1 MEIIDTHTH
10 LYLDQFDDDF
20 DDMISRSFQSGIKKF
35 IFPSISSSHNQKMIS
50 TVKRYPENFFLMAG
64 LHPVYVKEN
73 FIDELNV
80 VKENLSNP
88 NCVAIGEIG
97 LDKHWDVSFLKQQK
111 IAFQSQID
119 IAVEVDL
126 PVVIHCREA
135 FNDIYEILLKKK
147 SDKLRGVLH
156 CFTGSLEEAKKII
169 DLNLKI
175 GIGGVVTFKNGGIDK
190 FLDQIHISNI
200 VLETDSPYLS
210 PAPHRGKRNESSYI
224 TYVIDKLS
232 EIYHLSKS
240 EIISQTSFNANE
252 VFDFNN

>member
-20 DDMISRSFQSGIKKF
+20 DDMISRSFQTGVKKF
-35 IFPSISSSHNQKMIS
+35 IFPSISSKYNQKMIS
-50 TVKRYPENFFLMAG
+50 TIKRYPENFFLMAG

-73 FIDELNV
+73 FIEELDI
-80 VKENLSNP
+80 VKENLRNH

-126 PVVIHCREA
+126 PIVIHCREA

-169 DLNLKI
+169 DLNFKI
-175 GIGGVVTFKNGGIDK
+175 GIGGVVTFKNCGIDK
-190 FLDQIHISNI
+190 FLHQIDISNI

-210 PAPHRGKRNESSYI
+210 PVPHRGKRNESSYI
-224 TYVIDKLS
+224 TYVVDKLS
-232 EIYHLSKS
+232 EIYGLSYS
-240 EIISQTSFNANE
+240 EIISQTSLNANK

>member
-10 LYLDQFDDDF
+10 LYLDQFDEDF
-20 DDMISRSFQSGIKKF
+20 DDMISRSFQSGVKKF
-35 IFPSISSSHNQKMIS
+35 IFPSISSKYNQKMIS
-50 TVKRYPENFFLMAG
+50 TIKRYPENFFLMAG

-73 FIDELNV
+73 FIEELNI
-80 VKENLSNP
+80 VKENLRNH

-119 IAVEVDL
+119 IAFEVDL
-126 PVVIHCREA
+126 PIVIHCREA

-169 DLNLKI
+169 DLNFKI
-175 GIGGVVTFKNGGIDK
+175 GIGGVVTFKNCGIDK
-190 FLDQIHISNI
+190 FLHQIDISNI

-210 PAPHRGKRNESSYI
+210 PVPHRGKRNESSYI
-224 TYVIDKLS
+224 TYVVDKLS
-232 EIYHLSKS
+232 EIYGLSYS
-240 EIISQTSFNANE
+240 EIISQTSLNANK

>member
-1 MEIIDTHTH
+1 M
-10 LYLDQFDDDF
+10 
-20 DDMISRSFQSGIKKF
+20 
-35 IFPSISSSHNQKMIS
+35 
-50 TVKRYPENFFLMAG
+50 
-64 LHPVYVKEN
+64 
-73 FIDELNV
+73 
-80 VKENLSNP
+80 VKENLRNH

-126 PVVIHCREA
+126 PIVIHCREA

-169 DLNLKI
+169 DLNFKI
-175 GIGGVVTFKNGGIDK
+175 GIGGVVTFKNCGIDK
-190 FLDQIHISNI
+190 FLHQIDISNI

-210 PAPHRGKRNESSYI
+210 PVPHRGKRNESSYI
-224 TYVIDKLS
+224 TYVVDKLS
-232 EIYHLSKS
+232 EIYGLSYS
-240 EIISQTSFNANE
+240 EIISQTSLNANE
-252 VFDFNN
+252 VFNFNN

>member
-20 DDMISRSFQSGIKKF
+20 DDMISRSFQTGVKKF
-35 IFPSISSSHNQKMIS
+35 IFPSISSKYNQKMIS
-50 TVKRYPENFFLMAG
+50 TIKRYPENFFLMAG

-73 FIDELNV
+73 FIEELDI
-80 VKENLSNP
+80 VKENLRNH

-126 PVVIHCREA
+126 PIVIHCREA

-169 DLNLKI
+169 DLNFKI
-175 GIGGVVTFKNGGIDK
+175 GIGGVVTFKNCGIDK
-190 FLDQIHISNI
+190 FLHQIDISNI

-210 PAPHRGKRNESSYI
+210 PVPHRGKRNESSYI
-224 TYVIDKLS
+224 TYVVDKLS
-232 EIYHLSKS
+232 EIYGLSYS
-240 EIISQTSFNANE
+240 EIISQTSLNANE
-252 VFDFNN
+252 VFNFNN

>member
-20 DDMISRSFQSGIKKF
+20 DDMISRSFQTGVKKF
-35 IFPSISSSHNQKMIS
+35 IFPSISSKYNQKMIS
-50 TVKRYPENFFLMAG
+50 TIKRYPENFFLMAG

-73 FIDELNV
+73 FIEELNI
-80 VKENLSNP
+80 VKENLRNH

-126 PVVIHCREA
+126 PIVIHCREA

-169 DLNLKI
+169 DLNFKI
-175 GIGGVVTFKNGGIDK
+175 GIGGVVTFKNCGIDK
-190 FLDQIHISNI
+190 FLDKIDISNI

-210 PAPHRGKRNESSYI
+210 PVPYRGKRNESSYI
-224 TYVIDKLS
+224 TFVVDKLS
-232 EIYHLSKS
+232 EIYGLSYS
-240 EIISQTSFNANE
+240 EIISQTSLNANE